1 MSASD
6 RELELQAGSACP
18 SQPDRQTY
26 PPLNTLKQVA
36 DDVWI
41 VDGPLIEFGP
51 RLLRMPFPTRMS
63 IIQIGRELFIHS
75 PTPLTAGLKAEIAA
89 IGTPAWIIGPNRIHY
104 WWIPDWCEAYPDAVV
119 YLAPRIVDQAS
130 GRLDQVSHRCRPL
143 DGRSGYPWDGKIDT
157 LPVHGGYMSEI
168 VFFHRPSRTLVLTD
182 MIENFEPQKLGL
194 FARVL
199 TWLGGAQHPD
209 GKMPHDMRLTY
220 RAKATELRAAVDMMI
235 GWNPARIIL
244 AHGRWYERGGA
255 DELRRA
261 FRWLLNS

>member
-1 MSASD
+1 MT
-6 RELELQAGSACP
+6 
-18 SQPDRQTY
+18 QPDRQTY
-26 PPLNTLKQVA
+26 PPLNTLKPVI

-51 RLLRMPFPTRMS
+51 PLLRMPFPTRMTVVR
-63 IIQIGRELFIHS
+63 IGRELFIHS

-89 IGTPAWIIGPNRIHY
+89 IGEPAWIIGPNRIHY
-104 WWIPDWCEAYPDAVV
+104 WWIPEWCEAYPDAAA
-119 YLAPRIVDQAS
+119 YLAPRIMEQARD
-130 GRLDQVSHRCRPL
+130 RLDQVAHRCRPL
-143 DGRSGYPWDGKIDT
+143 DDRSGYPWDGAIDT
-157 LPVHGGYMSEI
+157 LPVHGSYMSEI

-194 FARVL
+194 VARVL

-209 GKMPHDMRLTY
+209 GKMPRDMRLTY
-220 RAKATELRAAVDMMI
+220 RARAAELRVAVDTMI
-235 GWNPARIIL
+235 GWDPARIIL